1 MPRRIALLL
10 VACLVGA
17 LTMPLATSG
26 AAQAQPGRL
35 DREFGVGG
43 NRTTVLGRD
52 HVDLGPA
59 SRTGGG
65 TVTSDV
71 LRFTAS
77 GIAPASG
84 SPPVFQ
90 VAPCPPDI
98 FPPSVRVDCGF
109 VTVPENRARPT
120 GRRITVAA
128 AVMHAPAPHP
138 KDDPI
143 VFLDGGPSFGA
154 ISSFAVDDYF
164 GGAAYTR
171 DRDVILVDT
180 RGTGLSE
187 PRLGCP
193 EFDRANVSA
202 FYSRPFVGSSSVAD
216 YTRAIRACRD
226 RLTAAGIGLAAYNSA
241 ESAADLEAL
250 RLALGYRQWNLF
262 ALSADGVLG
271 LTYIRLFPD
280 RIRSAVVDSGQ
291 SPQHLWTL
299 DYYRG
304 LNELLER
311 IFAGCAANTACNA
324 AYPNIRGVFFDL
336 VRRLQAHPVAV
347 PIPDFQPRP
356 VTLRVDGVG
365 FYLDALFG
373 IFPGNE
379 FAPDTIRPLLSE
391 IWRAAHGELTQ
402 VYQERLGTGPAT
414 SDADSFLAQG
424 KTMSYVCHDLVGFI
438 TRADLRQAA
447 RDLPGLAPLFLDP
460 DYELS
465 NAAPVSPAGCRLWR
479 VGVADPA
486 QHQPVHS
493 SIPTLVLAGEYD
505 AGVPPLI
512 VRQIPPTLRRS
523 FYYEFPAA
531 PHIQLANSNPVSGC
545 ARSITDQFLNAPTRQ
560 PDASCIRS
568 LPRFDFTP

>member
-1 MPRRIALLL
+1 
-10 VACLVGA
+10 
-17 LTMPLATSG
+17 MPLATSW
-26 AAQAQPGRL
+26 AAQAQPSRL

-43 NRTTVLGRD
+43 NRTTVLGRY
-52 HVDLGPA
+52 HLNLGPA

-71 LRFTAS
+71 LGFTAS

-84 SPPVFQ
+84 SPTVFQ

-98 FPPSVRVDCGF
+98 FPPSARVDCGF

-128 AVMHAPAPHP
+128 AVMRAPSPHP
-138 KDDPI
+138 KADPI

-171 DRDVILVDT
+171 DRDVVLVDT

-202 FYSRPFVGSSSVAD
+202 FYSRPFVGSSNVAD

-226 RLTAAGIGLAAYNSA
+226 RLTAAGIDLAAYNTA

-250 RLALGYRQWNLF
+250 RQALGYRQWNLF

-271 LTYIRLFPD
+271 LTYMRLFPD

-311 IFAGCAANTACNA
+311 VFAGCAINAACNA

-356 VTLRVDGVG
+356 VTVRVDGLD
-365 FYLDALFG
+365 FYLSALFG

-379 FAPDTIRPLLSE
+379 FAPDAIRPLLSE
-391 IWRAAHGELTQ
+391 IWRSAHGELSQ

-414 SDADSFLAQG
+414 SDTDSFLAQG
-424 KTMSYVCHDLVGFI
+424 KTMSYGCRDLVGFI
-438 TRADLRQAA
+438 TQAHLRQAA

-460 DYELS
+460 DYELP
-465 NAAPVSPAGCRLWR
+465 NAAPVSPAGCRLWK
-479 VGVADPA
+479 VGVADPT
-486 QHQPVHS
+486 QHQPVRS

-505 AGVPPLI
+505 SGVPPLI

-523 FYYEFPAA
+523 FFYEFPAA
-531 PHIQLANSNPVSGC
+531 PHIQLANSNPVSSC
-545 ARSITDQFLNAPTRQ
+545 ARSIADQFLNAPTRR
-560 PDASCIRS
+560 PDSSCIRS
-568 LPRFDFTP
+568 LPPFDFTP